1 MKTKIMVSITLILL
15 VCLLTCSC
23 SSKKSADANGSVKIP
38 DIILIEDFSKEG
50 GLSSLGT
57 KWMMFTD
64 QVMGGISKG
73 GYTFETVDGKKCI
86 RLQGDVS
93 LENNGGFVQVAL
105 PLEIDGKAID
115 ASLYKGVRLEVK
127 GNNNDY
133 YVHLRTNKTWLPW
146 QFYDASFFA
155 PDTWKTVEI
164 PFSSFTPYS
173 LKSKL
178 NTAKLKRIAVVAF
191 KKQFHAD
198 IYVSRIEFY
207 R

>member
-1 MKTKIMVSITLILL
+1 MAKEYMMSLILVLTFL
-15 VCLLTCSC
+15 VLASC
-23 SSKKSADANGSVKIP
+23 STKSRMDANVP
-38 DIILIEDFSKEG
+38 NTILIEDFSKDSG
-50 GLSSLGT
+50 VSTLGT